1 MGSEVDMLKLKE
13 YYDSLESKIKTDA
26 VVTKAYTDKLSSK
39 TIENKI
45 DSQLNSIT
53 ASIHSINNKFTEGSK
68 NYDLAKKNITDAIS
82 RYKENLV
89 ELSEFYDGKIEQLI
103 LSKVEIEAS
112 LLGGIVKDE
121 VLDYKFALKTKQK
134 ENDSLKQKI
143 NDNSM
148 SCYQKILE
156 ERQKSG
162 VVDTLAL
169 RHKKDADDINHEIDV
184 KMQSRI
190 DKTLNDQKENAE
202 VVAKREKKIRA
213 INEEIELI
221 NQRKVDAI
229 TRAMEE
235 GGVFLTANV
244 KKPRTFVRIKRFFLS
259 RFNTYKVID
268 DTIITP
274 LNKKIEDF
282 KKVELSSMK
291 EGE

>member
-13 YYDSLESKIKTDA
+13 YYDSLESKIKTNA

-68 NYDLAKKNITDAIS
+68 NYDLARRNILDAIG

-103 LSKVEIEAS
+103 LSKVELEAS

-148 SCYQKILE
+148 SCYQKIIE

-169 RHKKDADDINHEIDV
+169 RHKKDADDINREIDI
-184 KMQSRI
+184 KMQARI
-190 DKTLNDQKENAE
+190 DKTVEDQKVNAE

-235 GGVFLTANV
+235 GGVYLTANV
-244 KKPRTFVRIKRFFLS
+244 KKPRAFVRIKRFFIS

-274 LNKKIEDF
+274 LNKKIDEF

-291 EGE
+291 G

>member
-1 MGSEVDMLKLKE
+1 MGTEVNMVKLKE

-26 VVTKAYTDKLSSK
+26 VVTKAYTSKLSSK
-39 TIENKI
+39 TIENKV

-53 ASIHSINNKFTEGSK
+53 ASIHNINNKFTEGSK
-68 NYDLAKKNITDAIS
+68 NYDLAKQNILDTLA

-112 LLGGIVKDE
+112 ILGGIVNE
-121 VLDYKFALKTKQK
+121 EYLDHRIAVKKRQK
-134 ENDSLKQKI
+134 EEDSLKKKI

-148 SCYQKILE
+148 NCYQKIIE

-169 RHKKDADDINHEIDV
+169 RHKKDADDISREIDAQ
-184 KMQSRI
+184 MQSRI
-190 DKTLNDQKENAE
+190 DKSVNDQKETEE
-202 VVAKREKKIRA
+202 VITKREKKIKA

-221 NQRKVDAI
+221 NQRKVEAI

-244 KKPRTFVRIKRFFLS
+244 KKPRAFTRIKRFFIS

-274 LNKKIEDF
+274 LNKKIEEF

-291 EGE
+291 G

>member
-1 MGSEVDMLKLKE
+1 MGTEVNMVKLKE

-26 VVTKAYTDKLSSK
+26 VVTKAYTSKLSSK
-39 TIENKI
+39 TIENKV

-53 ASIHSINNKFTEGSK
+53 ASIHNINNKFTEGSK
-68 NYDLAKKNITDAIS
+68 NYDLAKQNILDTLA

-112 LLGGIVKDE
+112 ILGGIVNE
-121 VLDYKFALKTKQK
+121 EYLDHRIAVKKRQK
-134 ENDSLKQKI
+134 EEDSLKKKI

-148 SCYQKILE
+148 NCYQKIIE

-162 VVDTLAL
+162 VVDTLAV
-169 RHKKDADDINHEIDV
+169 RHKKDADDISREIDAQ
-184 KMQSRI
+184 MQSRI
-190 DKTLNDQKENAE
+190 DKSVNDQKETEE
-202 VVAKREKKIRA
+202 VITKREKKIKA

-221 NQRKVDAI
+221 NQRKVEAI

-244 KKPRTFVRIKRFFLS
+244 KKPRAFTRIKRFFIS

-274 LNKKIEDF
+274 LNKKIEEF

-291 EGE
+291 G

>member
-26 VVTKAYTDKLSSK
+26 VVTKAYTSKLSSK
-39 TIENKI
+39 TIENKV

-53 ASIHSINNKFTEGSK
+53 ASIHNINNKFTEGSK
-68 NYDLAKKNITDAIS
+68 NYDLAKQNILDTLA

-112 LLGGIVKDE
+112 ILGGIVNE
-121 VLDYKFALKTKQK
+121 EYLDHRIAVKKRQK
-134 ENDSLKQKI
+134 EEDSLKKKI

-148 SCYQKILE
+148 NCYQKIIE

-169 RHKKDADDINHEIDV
+169 RHKKDADDISREIDAQ
-184 KMQSRI
+184 MQSRI
-190 DKTLNDQKENAE
+190 DKSVNDQKETEE
-202 VVAKREKKIRA
+202 VITKREKKIKA

-221 NQRKVDAI
+221 NQRKVEAI

-244 KKPRTFVRIKRFFLS
+244 KKPRAFTRIKRFFIS

-274 LNKKIEDF
+274 LNKKIEEF

-291 EGE
+291 G

>member
-1 MGSEVDMLKLKE
+1 MESEVDMLKLKE

-26 VVTKAYTDKLSSK
+26 VVNKAYKDKLSSK

-53 ASIHSINNKFTEGSK
+53 ASIHSINNKFNEGSK
-68 NYDLAKKNITDAIS
+68 NYDLAKKNISDAIS

-121 VLDYKFALKTKQK
+121 VLDYKLALKTKQK
-134 ENDSLKQKI
+134 DNDLLKQKI

-148 SCYQKILE
+148 NCYQRIIE

-169 RHKKDADDINHEIDV
+169 RHKKDADDINREIDV

-244 KKPRTFVRIKRFFLS
+244 KKPRTFTRIKRFFIS
-259 RFNTYKVID
+259 RFNTYKVIN

-282 KKVELSSMK
+282 KNVELSSMK

>member
-1 MGSEVDMLKLKE
+1 MGTEVNMVKLKE

-26 VVTKAYTDKLSSK
+26 VVTKAYTSKLSSK
-39 TIENKI
+39 TIENKV

-68 NYDLAKKNITDAIS
+68 NYDLAKQNILDTLA

-112 LLGGIVKDE
+112 ILGGIVNE
-121 VLDYKFALKTKQK
+121 EYLDHRIAVKKRQK
-134 ENDSLKQKI
+134 EEDSLKKKI

-148 SCYQKILE
+148 NCYQRIIE
-156 ERQKSG
+156 ERQKNG
-162 VVDTLAL
+162 VVNTLAV
-169 RHKKDADDINHEIDV
+169 RHKKDADDISREIDTQ
-184 KMQSRI
+184 MQSRI
-190 DKTLNDQKENAE
+190 DKSVNDQKETEE
-202 VVAKREKKIRA
+202 VITKREKKIKA

-221 NQRKVDAI
+221 NQRKVEAI

-244 KKPRTFVRIKRFFLS
+244 KKPRAFTRIKRFFIS

-274 LNKKIEDF
+274 LNKKIEEF

-291 EGE
+291 G

>member
-121 VLDYKFALKTKQK
+121 VLDYKLALKTKQK
-134 ENDSLKQKI
+134 DNDSLKQKI

-190 DKTLNDQKENAE
+190 DKTINDQKVNAE
-202 VVAKREKKIRA
+202 VVAKREKKIRS

>member
-1 MGSEVDMLKLKE
+1 
-13 YYDSLESKIKTDA
+13 
-26 VVTKAYTDKLSSK
+26 
-39 TIENKI
+39 
-45 DSQLNSIT
+45 
-53 ASIHSINNKFTEGSK
+53 
-68 NYDLAKKNITDAIS
+68 
-82 RYKENLV
+82 
-89 ELSEFYDGKIEQLI
+89 
-103 LSKVEIEAS
+103 
-112 LLGGIVKDE
+112 
-121 VLDYKFALKTKQK
+121 
-134 ENDSLKQKI
+134 
-143 NDNSM
+143 M

-162 VVDTLAL
+162 GVDTLAL

-190 DKTLNDQKENAE
+190 DKTINDQKVNAE
-202 VVAKREKKIRA
+202 VVAKREKKIRS

>member
-1 MGSEVDMLKLKE
+1 MGTEVNMVKLKE

-26 VVTKAYTDKLSSK
+26 VVTKAYTSKLSSK
-39 TIENKI
+39 TIENKV

-68 NYDLAKKNITDAIS
+68 NYDLARQNILDTLT

-112 LLGGIVKDE
+112 ILGGIVNE
-121 VLDYKFALKTKQK
+121 EYLDHRIAVKKRQK
-134 ENDSLKQKI
+134 EEDSLKKKI

-148 SCYQKILE
+148 NCYQKIIE

-162 VVDTLAL
+162 VVDTLAV
-169 RHKKDADDINHEIDV
+169 RHKKDADDISREIDTQ
-184 KMQSRI
+184 MQSRI
-190 DKTLNDQKENAE
+190 DKSVNDQKETEE
-202 VVAKREKKIRA
+202 VITKREKKIKA

-221 NQRKVDAI
+221 NQRKVEAI

-244 KKPRTFVRIKRFFLS
+244 KKPRAFTRIKRFFIS

-274 LNKKIEDF
+274 LNKKIEEF

-291 EGE
+291 G

>member
-1 MGSEVDMLKLKE
+1 MGTEVNMVKLKE

-26 VVTKAYTDKLSSK
+26 VVTKAYTSKLSSK
-39 TIENKI
+39 TIENKV

-68 NYDLAKKNITDAIS
+68 NYDLAKQNILDTLA

-112 LLGGIVKDE
+112 ILGGIVNE
-121 VLDYKFALKTKQK
+121 EYLDHRIAVKKRQK
-134 ENDSLKQKI
+134 EEDSLKKKI

-148 SCYQKILE
+148 NCYQKIIE

-162 VVDTLAL
+162 VVDTLAV
-169 RHKKDADDINHEIDV
+169 RHKKDADDISREIDAQ
-184 KMQSRI
+184 MQSRI
-190 DKTLNDQKENAE
+190 DKSVNDQKETEE
-202 VVAKREKKIRA
+202 VITKREKKIKA

-221 NQRKVDAI
+221 NQRKVEAI

-244 KKPRTFVRIKRFFLS
+244 KKPRAFTRIKRFFIS

-274 LNKKIEDF
+274 LNKKIEEF

-291 EGE
+291 G

>member
-1 MGSEVDMLKLKE
+1 MGREVNMVKLKE
-13 YYDSLESKIKTDA
+13 YYDSIESKIKTDA
-26 VVTKAYTDKLSSK
+26 VVTKAYTSKLSSK
-39 TIENKI
+39 TIENKV

-68 NYDLAKKNITDAIS
+68 NYDLARQNILDTLT

-112 LLGGIVKDE
+112 ILGGIVNE
-121 VLDYKFALKTKQK
+121 EYLDHRIAVKKRQK
-134 ENDSLKQKI
+134 EEDSLKKKI

-148 SCYQKILE
+148 NCYQKIIE
-156 ERQKSG
+156 ERQKNG
-162 VVDTLAL
+162 VVNTLAV
-169 RHKKDADDINHEIDV
+169 RHKKDADDISHEIETQ
-184 KMQSRI
+184 MQARI
-190 DKTLNDQKENAE
+190 DKSVNDQKETEE
-202 VVAKREKKIRA
+202 VITKREKKIKA

-221 NQRKVDAI
+221 NQRKVEAI

-244 KKPRTFVRIKRFFLS
+244 KKPRAFTRIKRFFIS

-274 LNKKIEDF
+274 LNKKIEEF

-291 EGE
+291 G

>member
-1 MGSEVDMLKLKE
+1 MGTEVNMVKLKE

-26 VVTKAYTDKLSSK
+26 VVTKAYTSKLSSK
-39 TIENKI
+39 TIENKV

-68 NYDLAKKNITDAIS
+68 NYDLARQNILDTLT

-112 LLGGIVKDE
+112 ILGGIVNE
-121 VLDYKFALKTKQK
+121 EYLDHRIAVKKRQK
-134 ENDSLKQKI
+134 EEDSLKKKI

-148 SCYQKILE
+148 NCYQRIIE
-156 ERQKSG
+156 ERQKNG
-162 VVDTLAL
+162 VVDTRAV
-169 RHKKDADDINHEIDV
+169 RHKKDADDISYEIETQ
-184 KMQSRI
+184 MQARI
-190 DKTLNDQKENAE
+190 DKSVNDQKETAE
-202 VVAKREKKIRA
+202 NIIKREKKIKA

-221 NQRKVDAI
+221 NQRKVEAI

-244 KKPRTFVRIKRFFLS
+244 KKPRAFTRIKRFFIS

-274 LNKKIEDF
+274 LNKKIEEF

-291 EGE
+291 G

>member
-1 MGSEVDMLKLKE
+1 MGTEVNMVKLKE

-26 VVTKAYTDKLSSK
+26 VVTKAYTSKLSSK
-39 TIENKI
+39 TIENKV

-68 NYDLAKKNITDAIS
+68 NYDLAKQNILDTLA

-112 LLGGIVKDE
+112 ILGGIVNE
-121 VLDYKFALKTKQK
+121 EYLDHRIAVKKRQK
-134 ENDSLKQKI
+134 EEDSLKKKI

-148 SCYQKILE
+148 NCYQKIIE
-156 ERQKSG
+156 KRKKSG
-162 VVDTLAL
+162 VVDTLAV

-190 DKTLNDQKENAE
+190 DKTINDQKVNAE
-202 VVAKREKKIRA
+202 VVAKREKKIRS

-244 KKPRTFVRIKRFFLS
+244 KKPRTFTRIKRFFIS
-259 RFNTYKVID
+259 RFNTYKVIN

-282 KKVELSSMK
+282 KNVEISSMK

>member
-1 MGSEVDMLKLKE
+1 MGTEVNMVKLKE

-26 VVTKAYTDKLSSK
+26 VVTKAYTSKLSSK
-39 TIENKI
+39 TIENKV

-68 NYDLAKKNITDAIS
+68 NYDLARQNILDTLT

-112 LLGGIVKDE
+112 ILGGIVNEEYLYHRLAVK
-121 VLDYKFALKTKQK
+121 KRQK
-134 ENDSLKQKI
+134 EEDSLKKKI

-148 SCYQKILE
+148 NCYQKIIE

-162 VVDTLAL
+162 VVDTLAV
-169 RHKKDADDINHEIDV
+169 RHKKDADDISREIETQ
-184 KMQSRI
+184 MQARI
-190 DKTLNDQKENAE
+190 DKSVNDKKETAE
-202 VVAKREKKIRA
+202 NIIKREKKIKA

-221 NQRKVDAI
+221 NQRKVEAI

-244 KKPRTFVRIKRFFLS
+244 KKPRAFT
-259 RFNTYKVID
+259 
-268 DTIITP
+268 
-274 LNKKIEDF
+274 
-282 KKVELSSMK
+282 
-291 EGE
+291 

>member
-121 VLDYKFALKTKQK
+121 VLDYKLALKTKQK

-190 DKTLNDQKENAE
+190 DKTINDQKVNAE
-202 VVAKREKKIRA
+202 VVAKREKKIRS

-244 KKPRTFVRIKRFFLS
+244 KKPRTFVRIKRFFFFI
-259 RFNTYKVID
+259 FNTYKVID

>member
-53 ASIHSINNKFTEGSK
+53 ASIHSINNKFNEGSK
-68 NYDLAKKNITDAIS
+68 NYDLAKKNISDAIS

-112 LLGGIVKDE
+112 ILGGIVNE
-121 VLDYKFALKTKQK
+121 EYLDHRIAVKKRQK
-134 ENDSLKQKI
+134 EEDSLKKKI

-148 SCYQKILE
+148 NCYQKIIE

-162 VVDTLAL
+162 VVDTLAV
-169 RHKKDADDINHEIDV
+169 RHKKDADDISREIDTQ
-184 KMQSRI
+184 MQSRI
-190 DKTLNDQKENAE
+190 DKSVNDQKETEE
-202 VVAKREKKIRA
+202 VITKREKKIKA

-221 NQRKVDAI
+221 NQRKVEAI

-244 KKPRTFVRIKRFFLS
+244 KKPRAFTRIKRFFIS

-274 LNKKIEDF
+274 LNKKIEEF

-291 EGE
+291 G